1 MVFWDNI
8 YNLTIFNVV
17 SQKACDQVCLLQ
29 AAVAILILILTIQQ
43 WSDDSFQD
51 GLRNKNTLKTVNCKG
66 Y

>member
-51 GLRNKNTLKTVNCKG
+51 GLRNKNTLKTVNWKG